1 VTVEFWILIGAA
13 VFAAWG
19 ARAALTSKLPL
30 WVSLPTVALYLCVGI
45 HTALLAG
52 LAGDGRIV
60 PGYQLS
66 PEIRNVFGYEHAH
79 GRMPSPHP
87 GWSWL
92 AVLAHALVL
101 ARGTGKPAFWRP
113 LPATI
118 FFVAVFWIFQARETL
133 PPTSYLRAVGPEDN
147 AYLTLSAHHDGVGL
161 VLAAGASDAT
171 LLPVLA
177 AREMDEP
184 PASLRI
190 FWTKDGRGL
199 VVVSH
204 RRRIFAV
211 DLDGG
216 TVGVLPE
223 RKADWPPPPGSFES
237 VASKR
242 RLSQAERE
250 VAEFVVNH
258 GGLHVE

>member
-1 VTVEFWILIGAA
+1 MTSEFWFLVGAA

-19 ARAALTSKLPL
+19 TRVALTAKLPL
-30 WVSLPTVALYLCVGI
+30 WVSLPVVALYLFLGI
-45 HTALLAG
+45 HTVLLAG

-66 PEIRNVFGYEHAH
+66 PEIRNVFGYETAH

-101 ARGTGKPAFWRP
+101 ARGTGKAAFWRP
-113 LPATI
+113 LPATV
-118 FFVAVFWIFQARETL
+118 FFIAVFWVFQARATR
-133 PPTSYLRAVGPEDN
+133 PPTSYLRAVGPEQN
-147 AYLTLSAHHDGVGL
+147 AYLTMSARSDGIAF
-161 VLAAGASDAT
+161 VLAAGDDDAT

-177 AREMDEP
+177 ARDMDEP
-184 PASLRI
+184 PASLRLY
-190 FWTKDGRGL
+190 WTKDGRGL
-199 VVVSH
+199 VVASY

-211 DLDGG
+211 DLDGE

-223 RKADWPPPPGSFES
+223 HKADWPEPPSKFEPTPR
-237 VASKR
+237 KR
-242 RLSQAERE
+242 RLSHAERD